1 MKTLAVTLL
10 ATVAMIGAAQADDM
24 DVYQTCWAEA
34 STAVLNSKGVTED
47 TLKEAARHADG
58 MCEYERVAVMA
69 SGQSPKEMR
78 EYMEV
83 AMYRANPVEETQV
96 AAVAPEQKIENV
108 SGFTPSQS
116 WTPYNART
124 GFLCQLPL
132 DVEPMR
138 QLVASNRL
146 ELARRKRGCVIV
158 EQPIEVERIRGWGWT
173 MEVRYINRDG
183 QLIEA
188 FTSDRT
194 FRTQAEW
201 HALGIE

>member
-1 MKTLAVTLL
+1 MKTLTVILL
-10 ATVAMIGAAQADDM
+10 ATTAMIGAAQADDM

-34 STAVLNSKGVTED
+34 STSVLNSKGVSEE
-47 TLKEAARHADG
+47 TLKEAVSKADG
-58 MCEYERVAVMA
+58 MCEYQRISVMA

-83 AMYRANPVEETQV
+83 QLYNANPVQEIQV
-96 AAVAPEQKIENV
+96 AIAPEPEKKIEKV

-116 WTPYNART
+116 WNPYNARI

-146 ELARRKRGCVIV
+146 ELARQKRGCVIV

-173 MEVRYINRDG
+173 MEVRYVNKDG
-183 QLIEA
+183 QLERDPI
-188 FTSDRT
+188 
-194 FRTQAEW
+194 
-201 HALGIE
+201 